1 MLRSVQCTVIAQMDG
16 SRKSTVG
23 RVAGAEPCGRHS
35 LTKVLE
41 TVAQAGEGRQRR
53 GEMCRPKQAV
63 HMRVK
68 IEADGRSLTCSEQ
81 VRYQDPCLQ
90 RVYLWLG
97 KGQRENGK

>member
-1 MLRSVQCTVIAQMDG
+1 MEEEDTGHGGQLGSEPQQDKGKGPSRDSASAVSCMLRSVQCTVIAQMDG

-63 HMRVK
+63 H
-68 IEADGRSLTCSEQ
+68 EG
-81 VRYQDPCLQ
+81 QD
-90 RVYLWLG
+90 
-97 KGQRENGK
+97 